1 MQASVTLPTDLGYHR
16 TIGALRMAAQASVWA
31 LVGTIYHGQDRGR
44 CGVSP
49 QRVFGLNEVM
59 LVRSLL
65 VILALVAFSGA
76 GQAQRGGASGYT
88 EDRII
93 QLQQAVTD
101 LTRRIQELQ
110 RQNQQLQQQL
120 EKMQASYEQR
130 LERLEKGTAAKPPP
144 PRKAPAK
151 P

>member
-1 MQASVTLPTDLGYHR
+1 MV
-16 TIGALRMAAQASVWA
+16 
-31 LVGTIYHGQDRGR
+31 
-44 CGVSP
+44 
-49 QRVFGLNEVM
+49 
-59 LVRSLL
+59 VRSLL
-65 VILALVAFSGA
+65 VIVALVTLSGA
-76 GQAQRGGASGYT
+76 GHAQRGGSVGYT
-88 EDRII
+88 EDRIG

-130 LERLEKGTAAKPPP
+130 LERLEKGTTAKPPP
-144 PRKAPAK
+144 ARKAPAK